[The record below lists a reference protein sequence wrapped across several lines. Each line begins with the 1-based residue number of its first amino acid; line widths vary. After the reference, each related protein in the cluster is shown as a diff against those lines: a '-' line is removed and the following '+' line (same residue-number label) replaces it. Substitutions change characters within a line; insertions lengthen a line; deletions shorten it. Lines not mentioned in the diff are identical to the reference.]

1 MRKLLTKKTIL
12 AALAVAML
20 SVSAFAAEIGTG
32 VITATSLRMRVEP
45 STGAST
51 IVLIAKG
58 ETVSVQEKLDG
69 WYKITYNGQTG
80 YVSDDY
86 VTYTPAAETPEEE
99 PTLPENENKAAEIN
113 GNSVNFRAE
122 PSTDAE
128 VIAKLDKGTEV
139 NLLSTEDGW
148 CKIEY
153 DGQTG
158 YVSADY
164 VSVDGIAVQNARGIV
179 TGSRVNVRSGSSTD
193 TEVVTKLSAGKIV
206 DLLELKDGWYKI
218 RTGDVEGFISSD
230 YIREYVSAASS
241 AIGDQVVALAMN
253 YLGVPYVYGGESPK
267 GFDCSGF
274 ILYVYKQF
282 GYSLPHSASSQ
293 WQSSGVYVERSELQP
308 GDLVLFCDPSR
319 SNGKSCSHVGI
330 YIGNNE
336 FIHASSGS
344 SGKCVKISSLGQDYY
359 NRYYKGAKRIG

>member
-1 MRKLLTKKTIL
+1 MRKLLTKKTLL
-12 AALAVAML
+12 AGLAVVML

-32 VITATSLRMRVEP
+32 VVTATSLRMRSEP
-45 STGAST
+45 STSAST
-51 IVLIAKG
+51 VTLIAKG
-58 ETVSVQEKLDG
+58 STVSVQEQLDG
-69 WYKITYNGQTG
+69 WFKITYNNQTG

-86 VTYTPAAETPEEE
+86 VTFSAASEIPESD
-99 PTLPENENKAAEIN
+99 PTLPEENKAAVIH
-113 GNSVNFRAE
+113 GDAVNFRKEA
-122 PSTDAE
+122 STEAE
-128 VIAKLDKGTEV
+128 VIVKLEKGTEV
-139 NLLSTEDGW
+139 VLLSTANGW
-148 CKIEY
+148 CEVVY

-164 VSVDGIAVQNARGIV
+164 VSVNGIAVQNARGIV
-179 TGSRVNVRSGSSTD
+179 TGSSVNVRKGPSTG
-193 TEVVTKLSAGKIV
+193 TEVVAKLSAGKIV
-206 DLLELKDGWYKI
+206 DLIELKDGWYKI
-218 RTGDVEGFISSD
+218 KTDSVEGYISGD
-230 YIREYVSAASS
+230 YIRDYVAAASS
-241 AIGDQVVALAMN
+241 AIGDQIVALAMN

-267 GFDCSGF
+267 GFDCSGL
-274 ILYVYKQF
+274 IVYVYKQF

-293 WQSSGVYVERSELQP
+293 WQSSGVHVERSDLQP

-344 SGKCVKISSLGQDYY
+344 SGKQVRISSLNQDYY